1 MQGVLPV
8 RNGHLAPPLAATVV
22 TVRERVLTPLAQL
35 LEHSL
40 QEDHLEVTQSTGQ
53 ALVLQERFWLAAP
66 QALPPWAAARV
77 VARYLDWEPLPQVL
91 EQAVQLPQA
100 DCTQSTG
107 QE

>member
-1 MQGVLPV
+1 MTERVRFWEPEPQVLEHLLNLDQAEVSQWMGQGPSLQGVLPV

-53 ALVLQERFWLAAP
+53 ALVLH
-66 QALPPWAAARV
+66 
-77 VARYLDWEPLPQVL
+77 
-91 EQAVQLPQA
+91 
-100 DCTQSTG
+100 C
-107 QE
+107 